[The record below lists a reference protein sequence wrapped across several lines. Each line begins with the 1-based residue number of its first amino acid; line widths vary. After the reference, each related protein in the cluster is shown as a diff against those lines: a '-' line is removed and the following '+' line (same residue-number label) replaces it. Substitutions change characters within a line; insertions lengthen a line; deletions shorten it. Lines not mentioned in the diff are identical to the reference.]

1 MTAAVSSIGRFV
13 GVGMVFLIAA
23 GVNHFGNIGTPIAL
37 TSIILF
43 AGLFLLPF
51 TVETKGQPLPR

>member
-1 MTAAVSSIGRFV
+1 
-13 GVGMVFLIAA
+13 
-23 GVNHFGNIGTPIAL
+23 L

-43 AGLFLLPF
+43 LGLFLLPF

>member
-1 MTAAVSSIGRFV
+1 MTNLYGFLGPAYLWVKAAHVTFV
-13 GVGMVFLIAA
+13 IFWL
-23 GVNHFGNIGTPIAL
+23 
-37 TSIILF
+37 